1 MAVFLH
7 DSHDI
12 GRGPASARIPRGV
25 FVRRPALAFI
35 FLAIFSIAAPAG
47 ATSVDLSL
55 FSSDSTPASVL
66 DANFDFS
73 VLGTTLTLTV
83 TNDTNAP
90 DDYNINEIYFNGSND
105 VSSLSVVSVTHSV
118 AGNVTS
124 DWIPLLTG
132 VMVDGFDIFDY
143 GMTDGLGELA
153 PPAIGP
159 TENLEFVFSITGTG
173 PFTDFD
179 FIVGNGLGYTA
190 AAKFVNG
197 PGDDSAYGT
206 VPEPSTGLLLASGLL
221 LLGARRRTRR

>member
-1 MAVFLH
+1 
-7 DSHDI
+7 
-12 GRGPASARIPRGV
+12 
-25 FVRRPALAFI
+25 
-35 FLAIFSIAAPAG
+35 
-47 ATSVDLSL
+47 
-55 FSSDSTPASVL
+55 VL

-73 VLGTTLTLTV
+73 VLDTTLTLTV
-83 TNDTNAP
+83 TNNTTAP
-90 DDYNINEIYFNGSND
+90 DDYNINEVYFNGSSD

-118 AGNVTS
+118 AGDVTL

-132 VMVDGFDIFDY
+132 VMVDGFGTFDY

-159 TENLEFVFSITGTG
+159 TEDLTFVFSITGTE
-173 PFTDFD
+173 PFSDYD
-179 FIVGNGLGYTA
+179 FIVGNGSGYTA

-206 VPEPSTGLLLASGLL
+206 VPEPSTALLLASGLL